1 MEVVLIP
8 IYFLLVISYL
18 IMIPSATASWY
29 SQCFKLP
36 FIQGVGIAASP
47 IIAGMIIRAL
57 KTEVANGEWRPGLGT
72 IGTTRMEHTDASW
85 AVQNIYIFAMAS
97 LLTYGVYKQVMGKC
111 NLGYR

>member
-8 IYFLLVISYL
+8 IYFLLIISYL

-29 SQCFKLP
+29 SHCFKLP
-36 FIQGVGIAASP
+36 FIQGVGISVSP
-47 IIAGMIIRAL
+47 IIAGIIIQSL
-57 KTEVANGEWRPGLGT
+57 KTEAVDRGTLGVT
-72 IGTTRMEHTDASW
+72 VMEHTDVSW

-97 LLTYGVYKQVMGKC
+97 LLTYGVYKQAIGKC

>member
-8 IYFLLVISYL
+8 IYFLLIISYL

-47 IIAGMIIRAL
+47 IIAGMIIHAL
-57 KTEVANGEWRPGLGT
+57 KTEASSGRGLGSV
-72 IGTTRMEHTDASW
+72 MEHTDASW

-97 LLTYGVYKQVMGKC
+97 LLTYGVYKQALGKC